1 MQYQAKNCT
10 EITKLY
16 LNATFPRIFNHVIF
30 CSNVEL
36 IFNRNIWKNERSFSS
51 ADGKPGILT
60 HGYGSLVSANDYDS
74 EILRLDLYDDTT
86 VLNFFP

>member
-1 MQYQAKNCT
+1 MFSNFSKLTKNS
-10 EITKLY
+10 LDFPV
-16 LNATFPRIFNHVIF
+16 TFLKFLDWENFSR
-30 CSNVEL
+30 
-36 IFNRNIWKNERSFSS
+36 FSS